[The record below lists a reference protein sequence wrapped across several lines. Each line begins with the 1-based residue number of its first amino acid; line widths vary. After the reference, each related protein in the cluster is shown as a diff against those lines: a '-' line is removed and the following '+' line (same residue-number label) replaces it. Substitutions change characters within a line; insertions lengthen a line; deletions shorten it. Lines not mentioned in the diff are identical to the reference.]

1 MVNIQGAPRP
11 SSTWWA
17 CDNRSMP
24 SRASPATLAKVA
36 QAWDSILEA
45 IAAGEEIKVACK
57 AHGFTREMV
66 YAYYGA
72 DKELRAQWER
82 ARTSSADSFMD
93 EALAT
98 ARNSELDPS
107 HARVLVDTLK
117 WAAAK
122 RNPDHYAERTRQ
134 DINVKTLDYSA
145 ILARA
150 EARLAQQRAPA
161 LIDGR
166 TGALLPDIASDALD
180 AVLSDAAKS
189 LF

>member
-1 MVNIQGAPRP
+1 MATRISDETRQ
-11 SSTWWA
+11 A
-17 CDNRSMP
+17 C
-24 SRASPATLAKVA
+24 AA
-36 QAWDSILEA
+36 AWDDILAA
-45 IAAGEEIKVACK
+45 IEGGELIADACR
-57 AHGFTREMV
+57 AHGLKESHVR
-66 YAYYGA
+66 AYKR
-72 DKELRAQWER
+72 DDPELGRQWND
-82 ARTSSADSFMD
+82 ARRDSAGQLED

-98 ARNSELDPS
+98 VRNSNVDAAY
-107 HARVLVDTLK
+107 ARVLVDTLK

-166 TGALLPDIASDALD
+166 TGALLPDIAGDALD